1 MSLLQESLSFGNLV
15 PLGADRQ
22 HSYEWQQISGSI
34 VPRSDMAEYPRFRVC
49 TITGVV
55 HPVKLPEASEYLPV
69 VSAVTLR
76 HARAAFEVSDDG

>member
-1 MSLLQESLSFGNLV
+1 
-15 PLGADRQ
+15 
-22 HSYEWQQISGSI
+22 
-34 VPRSDMAEYPRFRVC
+34 MAEYPRFRVC